1 MRWMVYVQAAH
12 AVVAMVDKGERRK
25 GAAIVISTLC
35 LLCLLCRSDLVSW
48 ASRQGSLVYYGV
60 DGLRRYLED
69 KGVALV
75 DVGIALVCYEVL
87 GMLVLLSFWVA
98 CFMMQPVKQCFLE
111 PIGTLVGAMRE
122 IVGHGF
128 MRTAEDSYKLILE
141 KVQTKFADIAK
152 RLKVD
157 PVRLSTAY
165 AEGALCR
172 GLLKPLL
179 VPMKLYGAYLLVRGW
194 RHIVTNIS
202 MLQEQL

>member
-1 MRWMVYVQAAH
+1 MVYVLAAH
-12 AVVAMVDKGERRK
+12 AIVAMVDKGEGRK

-69 KGVALV
+69 KGVAFV
-75 DVGIALVCYEVL
+75 DVGIALVCYEML
-87 GMLVLLSFWVA
+87 GVVVLLSFWLA
-98 CFMMQPVKQCFLE
+98 CFVMQPVKQCFLQ
-111 PIGTLVGAMRE
+111 PIGTLVGVMRD
-122 IVGHGF
+122 IFGQGF
-128 MRTAEDSYKLILE
+128 MRTAEGSYKLVLE
-141 KVQTKFADIAK
+141 KVHSKFADIAK
-152 RLKVD
+152 RMQVD

-165 AEGALCR
+165 AEGAICR

-194 RHIVTNIS
+194 RHVMMNLS
-202 MLQEQL
+202 SLQKQVL